1 MGVETRKEV
10 EKERDIQ
17 NIPLTKF
24 QILRNVVAVSFG
36 FLFLF
41 TSFQSLTNLQSTL
54 NKDEGIGT
62 GGLSIIYGALV
73 VSCMFVPSFVICH
86 IGCKWT
92 IAASMICYILYMA
105 ANFHAVWGLIVP
117 ASIIIGLGAAPLW
130 SAKCTYL
137 TRTAVWYAKLTN
149 ATEDDVINRFFG
161 FFFMVFQ
168 TSQIWGNL
176 ISSEV
181 FSQRVD
187 ENLTVA
193 LTQEELEK
201 CGANYDPSTEVNNTN
216 LNRPDITKV
225 YTVCGI
231 YLASATIGFFI
242 IVFFLQNVPVHN
254 ESEKDK
260 GKFSFHLLA
269 DTFKHFWKSPYQK
282 LLVVLTMY
290 SGVEQAFIAGDF
302 TKSYVSCTIG
312 IWNVGYV
319 MICYGVIDAICSF
332 SFGRLVE
339 YVGHIPFFALA
350 FFVHGGTQIALLVWK
365 PQQEPVYIF
374 YILAG
379 LWGIGD
385 AVIQTQINALYGY
398 LFTDNSEPAFA
409 NYRLWESIGFI
420 IAFAWSNF
428 LVTYVKLYICLGFL
442 FVGMILYAMV
452 ETFDRRNKKKDFDLN
467 NSI

>member
-1 MGVETRKEV
+1 MGTENNEDMDK
-10 EKERDIQ
+10 KAQHLQDI
-17 NIPLTKF
+17 PMSKF
-24 QILRNVVAVSFG
+24 QILKNVVAVSFG

-62 GGLSIIYGALV
+62 GGLSIVYGALV
-73 VSCMFVPSFVICH
+73 VSCMFVPSFVISH

-92 IAASMICYILYMA
+92 IAASMICYVLYMA

-117 ASIIIGLGAAPLW
+117 ASIILGIGAAPLW

-137 TRTAVWYAKLTN
+137 TRTAVWYAKLTD

-181 FSQRVD
+181 FSQRAD
-187 ENLTVA
+187 ENFTVTADDLT
-193 LTQEELEK
+193 K
-201 CGANYDPSTEVNNTN
+201 CGANFDPNIKVNNTN
-216 LNRPDITKV
+216 LDRPDIVKV

-231 YLASATIGFFI
+231 YLVSAAIGFLI
-242 IVFFLQNVPVHN
+242 IVFCLQNVPVHN
-254 ESEKDK
+254 ESDKEK

-269 DTFKHFWKSPYQK
+269 ETFKHFWKSHYQK

-290 SGVEQAFIAGDF
+290 SGIEQAFIAGDF
-302 TKSYVSCTIG
+302 TKSFIGCTIG

-319 MICYGVIDAICSF
+319 MICYGVVDAVCSI
-332 SFGRLVE
+332 SFGRLVQ

-350 FFVHGGTQIALLVWK
+350 FVVHGGTQIALLLWQ

-374 YILAG
+374 YIVAG

-385 AVIQTQINALYGY
+385 AVIQTQVNALYGY

-409 NYRLWESIGFI
+409 NYRLWESVGFI

-442 FVGMILYAMV
+442 TVGMIMYIMV
-452 ETFDRRNKKKDFDLN
+452 EIFDRRHKKKGFNLN
-467 NSI
+467 

>member
-1 MGVETRKEV
+1 MGTENNEDMDK
-10 EKERDIQ
+10 KAQHLQDI
-17 NIPLTKF
+17 PMSKF
-24 QILRNVVAVSFG
+24 QILKNVVAVSFG

-62 GGLSIIYGALV
+62 GGLSIVYGALV
-73 VSCMFVPSFVICH
+73 VSCMFVPSFVISH

-92 IAASMICYILYMA
+92 IAASMVCYVLYMA

-117 ASIIIGLGAAPLW
+117 ASIILGIGAAPLW

-137 TRTAVWYAKLTN
+137 TRTAVWYAKLTD

-181 FSQRVD
+181 FSQRAD
-187 ENLTVA
+187 ENFTVTADDLT
-193 LTQEELEK
+193 K
-201 CGANYDPSTEVNNTN
+201 CGANFDPNIKVNNTN
-216 LNRPDITKV
+216 LDRPDIVKV

-231 YLASATIGFFI
+231 YLVSAAIGFLI
-242 IVFFLQNVPVHN
+242 IVFCLQNVPVHN
-254 ESEKDK
+254 ESDKEK

-269 DTFKHFWKSPYQK
+269 ETFKHFWKSHYQK

-290 SGVEQAFIAGDF
+290 SGIEQAFIAGDF
-302 TKSYVSCTIG
+302 TKSFIGCTIG

-319 MICYGVIDAICSF
+319 MICYGVVDAVCSI
-332 SFGRLVE
+332 SFGRLVQ

-350 FFVHGGTQIALLVWK
+350 FVVHGGTQIALLLWQ

-374 YILAG
+374 YIVAG

-385 AVIQTQINALYGY
+385 AVIQTQVNALYGY

-409 NYRLWESIGFI
+409 NYRLWESVGFI

-442 FVGMILYAMV
+442 TVGMIMYIMV
-452 ETFDRRNKKKDFDLN
+452 EIFDRRHKKKGFNLN
-467 NSI
+467 